1 MYFQVQG
8 ETLTPAAAFI
18 EMAVG
23 TAHKLLTNGNT
34 FLPLLSNAVLPA
46 PMTVSTT
53 LSVMD
58 CTIVQREGNTELVV
72 QSSAVHFKASIL
84 LAPHGKEESS
94 GLGRLL
100 VVKVHIG
107 LLKY

>member
-1 MYFQVQG
+1 
-8 ETLTPAAAFI
+8 
-18 EMAVG
+18 MAVG
-23 TAHKLLTNGNT
+23 TAHKLLTTGNT

-58 CTIVQREGNTELVV
+58 CIIVQREGNTELVV